1 MQLYLHDVQAQVTRP
16 VLALAGFARV
26 PLAAGEQRRVT
37 FELHADRTSFT
48 GLDLRRIVEPGT
60 VEVFVGRSAADLPC
74 AGSFE
79 ITGRVREVGPYPVL
93 TTPVELS

>member
-1 MQLYLHDVQAQVTRP
+1 VQEYRRDE
-16 VLALAGFARV
+16 LGAL
-26 PLAAGEQRRVT
+26 
-37 FELHADRTSFT
+37 ELGVALFQADRTSFT

-79 ITGRVREVGPYPVL
+79 LTGAVRWA
-93 TTPVELS
+93 TTGS